1 MKTCPKCNELI
12 GDSVETC
19 FNCRYN
25 FILGRVVK
33 QEERHGIAEEKKKQ
47 EIEFDM
53 NRNKNALYEYQVVVL
68 QDKRTGEFDVE
79 QYRNILNNYSAK
91 GWRLKTVFLNEIGK
105 NASSVGYGGF
115 SSGTNAT
122 IDQTILTF
130 ERCVRPSK
138 LYVNTEN

>member
-12 GDSVETC
+12 GDSVETY

-25 FILGRVVK
+25 FILGRMVK

-47 EIEFDM
+47 QIEFDM
-53 NRNKNALYEYQVVVL
+53 NRNKNALYENQVVVL

-91 GWRLKTVFLNEIGK
+91 GWRLKTVFLNEISK
-105 NASSVGYGGF
+105 NASSVGYGGL

-138 LYVNTEN
+138 LYVNTED